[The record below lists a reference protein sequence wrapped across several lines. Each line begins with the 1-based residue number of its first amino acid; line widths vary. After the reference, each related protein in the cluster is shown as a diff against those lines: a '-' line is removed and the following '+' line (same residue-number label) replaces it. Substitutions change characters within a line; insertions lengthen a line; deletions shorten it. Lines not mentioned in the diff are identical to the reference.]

1 MLSAPSQAFQ
11 HYLNARAP
19 SLFYSGPLKSI
30 SFRWKIPE
38 EELTLGWTSPKSGID
53 IIAELETNK
62 VCGFTGEHFP
72 GKELLRRLA
81 AKGAGPYTALCVVKE
96 LQQFL
101 LERGETLGTY
111 YDQILIEACKAT
123 ATPPGCWLKY
133 ATNTMSAPATL
144 TRLLIGM
151 ELSI

>member
-19 SLFYSGPLKSI
+19 SLFYSIPLNSI
-30 SFRWKIPE
+30 SFRWKIPKK
-38 EELTLGWTSPKSGID
+38 ELSLGWSSPRSGID
-53 IIAELETNK
+53 IIADLKTNK

-72 GKELLRRLA
+72 GKELLQRLA
-81 AKGAGPYTALCVVKE
+81 AKGAGPYTAPCVVKE

-101 LERGETLGTY
+101 LEHDETLGTY

-133 ATNTMSAPATL
+133 ANNTMRVPATL

-151 ELSI
+151 ELST